1 MTYHEAAASV
11 AWKGELAESAY
22 QSRSGWILKSKRKP
36 RRDSKLQRY
45 CPTGSFYARTSNA
58 GRPSVI
64 TMQDEP
70 SEQSQVS
77 NLSRDPCNARS
88 KTWDSLGSGR
98 RATTDEPTRSPV
110 RTGDPGVFQLE
121 LLERRQPAN
130 LRWDAT
136 CTIALPHQWCPIATR
151 ASAS

>member
-1 MTYHEAAASV
+1 
-11 AWKGELAESAY
+11 
-22 QSRSGWILKSKRKP
+22 
-36 RRDSKLQRY
+36 
-45 CPTGSFYARTSNA
+45 
-58 GRPSVI
+58 
-64 TMQDEP
+64 MQDEP

-110 RTGDPGVFQLE
+110 RTGDLGVFQLE

-136 CTIALPHQWCPIATR
+136 CTIVYTAHCVTNGAPLPQERVLHDNTPLSSLLPR
-151 ASAS
+151 